1 MARDKHYI
9 KVFITDED
17 EGYVVNYDGN
27 FTDVRQG
34 ADQLASG
41 MGYDIKGEMNKMLEE
56 DEGDVIYGFRIDYTI
71 TPIRTDPFK

>member
-1 MARDKHYI
+1 MATNKHYM

-17 EGYVVNYDGN
+17 ESWVVNYDGMI
-27 FTDVRQG
+27 TETRSG

-41 MGYDIKGEMNKMLEE
+41 MGYDIKEEMGKIIEADYE
-56 DEGDVIYGFRIDYTI
+56 AIYGFRIDYTI